1 MVVRPWNPSTVKTLR
16 VLVCAPG
23 IVSPSRQTPH
33 CSLRCYHVGRLPRR
47 HDHGD
52 GAGSGGW
59 RPLLRG
65 HQGVVRR
72 FCATEA
78 LRTVFAY
85 SRSPSLPDPSSL
97 HTHFILDEHLP
108 SVCKGGGSVQGRL
121 CTCSTGFRGHI
132 PHERPKGRPFADLGP
147 KNPKNRRYS
156 VIYDDL

>member
-1 MVVRPWNPSTVKTLR
+1 M
-16 VLVCAPG
+16 G
-23 IVSPSRQTPH
+23 M
-33 CSLRCYHVGRLPRR
+33 GR
-47 HDHGD
+47 GAAD
-52 GAGSGGW
+52 GAPSCEAIKGPSDDSV
-59 RPLLRG
+59 P
-65 HQGVVRR
+65 
-72 FCATEA
+72 TEA

-108 SVCKGGGSVQGRL
+108 SVCKGGGSVQERL

-132 PHERPKGRPFADLGP
+132 PRERPKGRPFADLGP